1 MPTLPDET
9 GLSLSQEMEP
19 FGVIGPMYVEKMG
32 CPHEAETSEP
42 TGCILEHFG
51 ATEFPVA

>member
-1 MPTLPDET
+1 MPTPPDGT

-32 CPHEAETSEP
+32 AHSEVEP
-42 TGCILEHFG
+42 SKPVGYVLEPSG
-51 ATEFPVA
+51 ATEFPMG